1 MAKIS
6 TTKTSKKR
14 VSEIST
20 SPASNGNTYKS
31 YVEDGQR
38 YMICRNSIENGQF
51 WKGQLCGNWSLVSNE
66 ATAILCYRCTAK
78 LVPFQEK
85 NTPTKSDKPR
95 GWAFMAEYVH
105 TDGTVYYKGVEQP
118 ELKDTLPP
126 TQIEE
131 KQTKKKLSK
140 KEKVAKKAELALE
153 LDKAKKDLK
162 KETKKTY
169 QNKLRI
175 KVNKLQ
181 KQISKL

>member
-14 VSEIST
+14 VSSINT

-31 YVEDGQR
+31 YVENGFR
-38 YMICRNSIENGQF
+38 YMICRNSIEGGEF
-51 WKGQLCGNWSLVSNE
+51 WKGRLCGNWSVVGNE
-66 ATAILCYRCTAK
+66 ATAVLCFRCTAK
-78 LVPFQEK
+78 LIPFAESNRPK
-85 NTPTKSDKPR
+85 KSDKPR
-95 GWAFMAEYVH
+95 GWAFMVEYVH
-105 TDGTVYYKGVEQP
+105 TDGTVYHKGVEQP
-118 ELKDTLPP
+118 KLKGTLPP
-126 TQIEE
+126 TKIE
-131 KQTKKKLSK
+131 KKKPTKKLSK
-140 KEKVAKKAELALE
+140 KEKAEAKAKLALE